1 MEAIDWDTFEPTL
14 LIDELR
20 QHLGG
25 PDGEK
30 MVWAFE
36 QAVRIA
42 RVDEGLLDYVLAA
55 VVCLIARVN
64 DCSPRT
70 VLELFFRRSVPDQ
83 EWRDRYLP
91 LFD

>member
-1 MEAIDWDTFEPTL
+1 MSTIDWDAFEPEL
-14 LIDELR
+14 LVEELHRQIDS
-20 QHLGG
+20 
-25 PDGEK
+25 PDAEK

-42 RVDEGLLDYVLAA
+42 RVDEGLLDHVLAA
-55 VVCLIARVN
+55 VVCLVARVN

-70 VLELFFRRSVPDQ
+70 VLELFFRRAVPDQ